1 MRHVVIIG
9 AGAGGLASAL
19 ALAGRGVET
28 TVLER
33 ASTVGGK
40 MRQTPSPAGPVDAGP
55 TVFTMRFLFE
65 ELFAGAGLALEDFLR
80 LRPAER
86 LARHAWPD
94 GARLD
99 LFTDVDASAAAVAA
113 FAGAREADGYRRF
126 TRDAAR
132 VYEGL
137 WRHFMR
143 TQQPTPFDFARRAG
157 PAGLWR
163 LAVGHP
169 FRSLWTGLGSY
180 FRDRRL
186 RQLFARYATYCG
198 ADPFLAPATLMVI
211 AHVEQSGVWSV
222 EGGMHGLAQ
231 AMADAARLRGAQ
243 IRLTDPAARILVENG
258 RAVGVL
264 TARGETIAADA
275 VILNADSAALSAGL
289 FGDAAATAVD
299 APRGARS
306 MSAITWTGA
315 AQTAGFPLAHHSV
328 FFSSDYQR
336 EFAMLR
342 AGRLP
347 DDPTVYVCA
356 QDRRDTALTMT
367 DELGERLLIL
377 ANAPAIGDNGALAPE
392 EIEKCQEATFAR
404 LAGAGL
410 AIAPRAAWTRT
421 TPQDFARMFPASR
434 GAIYG
439 AANHGPM
446 GSFAR
451 PKARTRLAGLYLAG
465 GTAHPS
471 AGAPMA
477 ALSGLL
483 AVEALFSDQ
492 PSMPRSPPAD
502 MSGGISMRS
511 VRTAAMD

>member
-33 ASTVGGK
+33 AGAVGGK

-65 ELFAGAGLALEDFLR
+65 ELFASAGLALEDFLR

-99 LFTDVDASAAAVAA
+99 LFTDVDASADAVAA

-132 VYEGL
+132 VYAGL

-143 TQQPTPFDFARRAG
+143 TQQPSPLDFARRAG

-163 LAVGHP
+163 LAAGHP
-169 FRSLWTGLGSY
+169 FRSLWAGLGGY
-180 FRDRRL
+180 FRDQRL

-211 AHVEQSGVWSV
+211 AHVEQAGVWSV

-264 TARGETIAADA
+264 TARGETLAADA

-328 FFSSDYQR
+328 FFSADYRR
-336 EFAMLR
+336 EFAALR

-356 QDRRDTALTMT
+356 QDRRDTAPPMT
-367 DELGERLLIL
+367 DEQGERLLIL
-377 ANAPAIGDNGALAPE
+377 ANAPA
-392 EIEKCQEATFAR
+392 
-404 LAGAGL
+404 GAGL
-410 AIAPRAAWTRT
+410 TLAPRAAWTRT